1 MAGDN
6 VAINAGLALINL
18 VKAIIE
24 LIKSASELKISN
36 YKEKIAEKDNKI
48 KELESKVEKVTNDK
62 NKTEEEK
69 KKEVGDL
76 KKEIEALKDKCDDYK
91 GKVDSLE
98 NGIAGAN
105 KILNEKGNQTIIN
118 NINIYMENRDKTGPL
133 QPDEVVQIT
142 ENIMEKEGFN
152 FDKTMDKES
161 IKISI
166 VNAYNRTQ
174 PLVVSEGLDNKLN
187 EIAPN
192 SPYFSSTLDAAA
204 KQDPKLAQEVAEVKD
219 AIKNGRPVYDFKNK
233 PVKSDIGKN
242 QEVTGMTFG
251 AKSVLAKGEAK

>member
-6 VAINAGLALINL
+6 VAISAGLALINL
-18 VKAIIE
+18 IKAIIE
-24 LIKSASELKISN
+24 LFKSASELKISN

-91 GKVDSLE
+91 GKVESLE
-98 NGIAGAN
+98 NGIDGAN

-118 NINIYMENRDKTGPL
+118 NINIYMQSRTETGPL
-133 QPDEVVQIT
+133 QPNEVVKIA
-142 ENIMEKEGFN
+142 ENIMEKEGITFG
-152 FDKTMDKES
+152 KEVKQS
-161 IKISI
+161 I
-166 VNAYNRTQ
+166 ANRINEVQ
-174 PLVVSEGLDNKLN
+174 PLVISVELEDKLN

-192 SPYFSSTLDAAA
+192 SPYFSSTLDAAE
-204 KQDPKLAQEVAEVKD
+204 QDPKLAKEVGKVKETL
-219 AIKNGRPVYDFKNK
+219 KNGRPVFDSRNK

-242 QEVTGMTFG
+242 QGVTRITFG
-251 AKSVLAKGEAK
+251 AKSIAAKEEAK